1 MTEGWCYGTM
11 SVSAQSK
18 GHYCHKGLW
27 EMTPDVLLL
36 ILALAACLTEPV
48 HCKKDN
54 GTRFPET
61 EAQRTEERISKTVT
75 HTPAVTNV
83 TWNSTLTVDTEEES
97 FSGGVETYAQVTLEH
112 IPTTKRIPNVTRIK
126 ALNTTAEVK
135 RKSVP
140 YTSFNNTTL
149 ENQDDQEQNNNTQED
164 DEQEEDKWKVF
175 FIIIAV
181 CLTLVLLLAAIVARL
196 VITHRRR
203 NENTA
208 DPENDDPYLDDEDG
222 EKVPMPMFEDDM
234 PSVMELEMEDFE
246 KWMIKGGSDISM
258 DSKQRHPS

>member
-36 ILALAACLTEPV
+36 ILALTACLTEPV

-61 EAQRTEERISKTVT
+61 EAQHTEEWISVTVT

-83 TWNSTLTVDTEEES
+83 TWNNTITVHIQEEW
-97 FSGGVETYAQVTLEH
+97 FSGGAETYAQVTLEH
-112 IPTTKRIPNVTRIK
+112 T
-126 ALNTTAEVK
+126 
-135 RKSVP
+135 
-140 YTSFNNTTL
+140 Y
-149 ENQDDQEQNNNTQED
+149 DQEQNNNTQED
-164 DEQEEDKWKVF
+164 DEQKEEDNWNVF

-181 CLTLVLLLAAIVARL
+181 CLTLALLLAAVVARL
-196 VITHRRR
+196 VITRRR
-203 NENTA
+203 RKKNTA
-208 DPENDDPYLDDEDG
+208 DPEKDDPYLDDEDG
-222 EKVPMPMFEDDM
+222 EKVPMPMFEDDI